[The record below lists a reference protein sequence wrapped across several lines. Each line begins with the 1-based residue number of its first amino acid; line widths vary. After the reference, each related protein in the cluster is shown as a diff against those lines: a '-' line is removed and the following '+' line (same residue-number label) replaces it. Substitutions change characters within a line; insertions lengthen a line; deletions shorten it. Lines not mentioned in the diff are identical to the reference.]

1 MNHAAAASWRAAC
14 THHQD
19 SLSAACD
26 PSFAVSHKNDT
37 GTDALAT
44 QPCERMARV
53 RGHGAAA
60 EHHLPPC
67 FPHKYWN
74 SA

>member
-1 MNHAAAASWRAAC
+1 MQQRLRGVLLARI
-14 THHQD
+14 TRT
-19 SLSAACD
+19 LSAACD